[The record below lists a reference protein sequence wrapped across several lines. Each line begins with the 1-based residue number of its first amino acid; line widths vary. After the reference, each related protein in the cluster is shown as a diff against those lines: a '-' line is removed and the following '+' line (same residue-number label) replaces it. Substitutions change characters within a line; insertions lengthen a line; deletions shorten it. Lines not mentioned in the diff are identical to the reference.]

1 MDMILSF
8 MLSILASVIAYY
20 ICKWLDGKWQLV
32 ASLRSKPPRQNGI
45 KTPQRCELWGVFAVL
60 L

>member
-20 ICKWLDGKWQLV
+20 ICKWVDRKEQLV
-32 ASLRSKPPRQNGI
+32 ASLG
-45 KTPQRCELWGVFAVL
+45 E
-60 L
+60 